1 MRYVRT
7 AAPCWKVLALAAVA
21 LLAGLGCHESHRQRG
36 TLQLALTGEIRS
48 LDPVRVG
55 DSASGLVAG
64 QIFEGLVQ
72 FDNSLSIR
80 PALAE
85 SWTVSLDGTLWTFTL
100 RDGVRFHDDPAFPG
114 GVGRAVAA
122 ADVKYSFERVV
133 NPKSLSIGWWI
144 FNGRVVGADA
154 YREELLA
161 AEREGRAPAV
171 SGVIGFRVLDERTFQ
186 IELTHPF
193 APFLYLLAMSYTWVV
208 PREALELYGEDFS
221 RHPVGTGPFV
231 LEEWSPGQR
240 VRLARNPHYWEV
252 DERGRQLPHLDS
264 VEVRMLRDSLVAFLE
279 FERGNLD
286 VTGIPPEMWPK
297 VMTGERTLAEPYT
310 KYQLLSCPSLTVQY
324 FGFLMTDAPLGA
336 HKLLRQAFNYAV
348 DRQGI
353 VDHVLNGR
361 GIPARGVLPPGIP
374 GYNPELKGYD
384 YDPSRAR
391 ELLAEAGYPG
401 GEGLPEIVLQLNS
414 GGTENED
421 IAEVVQQQLAD
432 IGVRVSLRLIAWPQH
447 LDSIDRGLASFF
459 RLGWVADYPDPENFL
474 ALLYS
479 KNVAPAGPNATRFE
493 NEEFDRLYRE
503 ALASGD
509 EAERLR
515 LYQQAERIVVD
526 QAPWLFL
533 FHGEVYRLEQP
544 YVRGYPVNP
553 MDLNIL
559 KHVWFEE

>member
-1 MRYVRT
+1 M
-7 AAPCWKVLALAAVA
+7 LGIAAV
-21 LLAGLGCHESHRQRG
+21 LISLGCQEKGRPRDA
-36 TLQLALTGEIRS
+36 LRLALTGEIRS
-48 LDPVRVG
+48 LDPARVG

-64 QIFEGLVQ
+64 QIYEGLVQ
-72 FDNSLSIR
+72 FDASLRIR

-85 SWTVSLDGTLWTFTL
+85 SWTVSPDGTLWNFTL
-100 RDGVRFHDDPAFPG
+100 REGVRFQDDPAFPG
-114 GVGRAVAA
+114 GKGRPVTA

-133 NPKSLSIGWWI
+133 NPKSLSTGWWI
-144 FNGRVVGADA
+144 FNGRVEGANA

-161 AEREGRAPAV
+161 SEREERPPAIPGV
-171 SGVIGFRVLDERTFQ
+171 SGFRVPDERTFQ
-186 IELTHPF
+186 IQLTHPF

-208 PREALELYGEDFS
+208 PREAVERYGEDFG
-221 RHPVGTGPFV
+221 RHPVGTGPFL
-231 LEEWSPGQR
+231 LEEWSPGLR
-240 VRLARNPHYWEV
+240 VHLRRNPHYWEV
-252 DERGRQLPHLDS
+252 DDEGRRLPYLDG
-264 VEVRMLRDSLVAFLE
+264 VEIRMLRDSLVAFLE

-297 VMTGERTLAEPYT
+297 VMTEGGNLSEPYRN
-310 KYQLLSCPSLTVQY
+310 YQLLTCPSLTVQY
-324 FGFLMTDAPLGA
+324 FGFLMTEPPLGTQGQ
-336 HKLLRQAFNYAV
+336 LRQAFNFAV

-353 VDHVLNGR
+353 VDHVMNGR
-361 GIPARGVLPPGIP
+361 GIPASGVLPPGIP
-374 GYNPELKGYD
+374 GYNTDLEGYT
-384 YDPSRAR
+384 YDPARAR

-401 GEGLPEIVLQLNS
+401 GEGLPEIMLQLNS

-447 LDSIDRGLASFF
+447 LDSIDRGLAQFF
-459 RLGWVADYPDPENFL
+459 RLGWIADYPDPQNFL
-474 ALLYS
+474 ALFYS
-479 KNVAPAGPNATRFE
+479 QNAAPAGPNATRFQ
-493 NEEFDRLYRE
+493 NTKFDHLYAQ
-503 ALASGD
+503 ALASTD

-515 LYQQAERIVVD
+515 LYQEAEKIVVE

-553 MDLNIL
+553 MDLHIL